1 MPTLY
6 IKLNYEFHIQTD
18 LAHQLSRDDEHFNG
32 TGYEFAPASMNRQK
46 AASVAVLGEIYY
58 KEGKTEPASEHLPDY
73 LRLSQAERELIEKRS
88 ANG

>member
-1 MPTLY
+1 
-6 IKLNYEFHIQTD
+6 
-18 LAHQLSRDDEHFNG
+18 
-32 TGYEFAPASMNRQK
+32 MNRQK